1 MLSKFFLDRPVFAW
15 VIAIMIMVLGGLAIY
30 NLPIS
35 QYPPIAPPS
44 IRVGC
49 LYPGASAETVENS
62 VTQIIEQQM
71 TGLDRMLYMS
81 ASSDSSGISGIEL
94 TFAPGTDP
102 DLAWAKVQNK
112 LQLAMA
118 RLPDVVQRRGVS
130 VRKSTRN
137 YLLIVGLISE
147 DGSMNDVDLRDYA
160 LTTVQ
165 QVLARVP
172 GVGEVEGFGG
182 EYAMLIWLNP
192 DKLTDYGLTIEDV
205 TKALQA
211 YNVEVSGGQFGG
223 APAVEGQRLNS
234 AIIVQG
240 LLKTPEE
247 FAAIPIRINPDGS
260 IVRVK
265 DVGRAELGTDLA
277 DTSTFYN
284 GKPAAALAIR
294 QEPGANALETA
305 DAIKA
310 KMQELSRYFPPGMK
324 VIYPYDTTPFTKVAI
339 GEVVKTLIEA
349 IVLVFLVMYLFMG
362 NMRAT
367 LIPTIAVPI
376 VLLGTFAVLGLLG
389 FSINMLTMFA
399 MVLAIGLLVDDA
411 IVVVENV
418 ERIMS
423 EEGISPREAA
433 MKSMDQI
440 TPALIGIGLVLSAVF
455 GPMAFFA
462 GSTGVIYRQFS
473 VTVIASMLLS
483 VVVALILTPVLCAS
497 LLKPVPKGHE
507 PAEGG
512 LLLLRPFFRWFDRIF
527 FRVRDLYVGLVGH
540 SFHRNVRYV
549 VAYVL
554 IVAAMGFVFLRL
566 PTGYLPDEDQGILLV
581 QATLPSGATLEQTKA
596 IMEKVV
602 REQFLVNEKDAVDSV
617 MTISGQNASGRGQN
631 IGMAFVKLRDWKL
644 RDRPNLK
651 ADAVAGRAM
660 RAFSKI
666 RNAMLFA
673 FPPPAVVELG
683 NAKGF
688 DFQLQDRGGLGHD
701 ALMAARN
708 QLVGM
713 AANDPRLTRVRP
725 NGLEDVPEYRIEVD
739 REKAGAL
746 GVPITSI
753 HTTISAAFGGAYVN
767 DFIKGG
773 RVKHVDIQADAPFRM
788 LPKDLEKLYVRNA
801 GGKMV
806 PYSTFAS
813 GRWTFGSPKLERYN
827 AFPSIN
833 IWGEPAPGRSSGEAM
848 RAMEGFASKLPQ
860 EFGFDWTGLSYQ
872 ERQAGAQA
880 VPLYAFSIL
889 IIFLCV
895 AALYESWTIPFVN
908 MLMLPLGVFGATLA
922 TWGRGL
928 PNDIYFQIGFLTT
941 LGLSTKNAILI
952 IQFAQHRMDRGQG
965 LVEAILGAVRTRF
978 RPVMMTSLAFFFGVL
993 PLALATG
1000 AGAGAQSGLGTA
1012 VVGGMLSAT
1021 FIDLVFIPL
1030 FYVLVNRLFK
1040 KRHRQITADNADPM
1054 DPQGRR

>member
-71 TGLDRMLYMS
+71 TGLDKMLYMTS
-81 ASSDSSGISGIEL
+81 SSDSSGISNIEL

-118 RLPDVVQRRGVS
+118 GLPDEVQRRGVS

-137 YLLIVGLISE
+137 YLIMVGLISE
-147 DGSMNDVDLRDYA
+147 DGSMRDIDLRDYL

-172 GVGEVEGFGG
+172 GVGEVEGIGG
-182 EYAMLIWLNP
+182 EYAMRIWLNP
-192 DKLTDYGLTIEDV
+192 DKLTGYGLTVDDV
-205 TKALQA
+205 TQAIQA

-223 APAVEGQRLNS
+223 APAVKGQRLNAS
-234 AIIVQG
+234 IIVHN

-247 FAAIPIRINPDGS
+247 FAAIPVHMNPDGS
-260 IVRVK
+260 IVRIK
-265 DVGRAELGTDLA
+265 DIGRTELGTDLA
-277 DTSTFYN
+277 DSITNFN
-284 GKPAAALAIR
+284 GMPAGGFSIR

-305 DAIKA
+305 NAIRA
-310 KMQELSRYFPPGMK
+310 KMKELSRYFPPGVK
-324 VIYPYDTTPFTKVAI
+324 TVYPYDTTPFTVVAI
-339 GEVVKTLIEA
+339 EEVVKTLLEA
-349 IVLVFLVMYLFMG
+349 ILLVFLVMYLFMG
-362 NMRAT
+362 NIRAT
-367 LIPTIAVPI
+367 FIPTIAVPV
-376 VLLGTFAVLGLLG
+376 VLLGTFAVLGLFG

-423 EEGISPREAA
+423 EEGLSPKEATV
-433 MKSMDQI
+433 KSMDQI

-455 GPMAFFA
+455 GPMAFFT

-483 VVVALILTPVLCAS
+483 VLVALILTPVLCAS
-497 LLKPVPKGHE
+497 FLKPVPKGQE
-507 PAEGG
+507 LAEGG
-512 LLLLRPFFRWFDRIF
+512 ISLLRPFFRWFDRF
-527 FRVRDLYVGLVGH
+527 FSRLRDLYVRVVGH
-540 SFHRNVRYV
+540 SLNRNVRYV
-549 VAYVL
+549 FLYVL
-554 IVAAMGFVFLRL
+554 IVAAMGFLFFRL
-566 PTGYLPDEDQGILLV
+566 PTSYLPDEDQGVLLCQV
-581 QATLPSGATLEQTKA
+581 TLPTGSTLEQTEA
-596 IMEKVV
+596 VMDKV
-602 REQFLVNEKDAVDSV
+602 RDQFLNKEKDAVESI
-617 MTISGQNASGRGQN
+617 MTISGQNQSGRSQN
-631 IGMAFVKLRDWKL
+631 IGMAYVKLKDWKL
-644 RDRPNLK
+644 RTRRELK
-651 ADAVAGRAM
+651 VTAVANRAM
-660 RAFSKI
+660 RAFSQI
-666 RNAMLFA
+666 RNTMIFV
-673 FPPPAVVELG
+673 FPPPAVTELG
-683 NAKGF
+683 NAKGI

-701 ALMAARN
+701 GLMAARN
-708 QLVGM
+708 QVLGM
-713 AANDPRLTRVRP
+713 AAKDPRVARVRP
-725 NGLEDVPEYRIEVD
+725 NGLDDVPQYRITVD
-739 REKAGAL
+739 MEKAGAL
-746 GVPITSI
+746 GVPITAI
-753 HTTISAAFGGAYVN
+753 HGTISTAFGSFYVN
-767 DFIKGG
+767 NFLKSG
-773 RVKHVDIQADAPFRM
+773 RVKHVDIQADAPYRM
-788 LPKDLEKLYVRNA
+788 LPGDLEKLYVRNTQ
-801 GGKMV
+801 GKMV

-813 GRWTFGSPKLERYN
+813 ARWTFGSPRLERFN

-833 IWGEPAPGRSSGEAM
+833 IWGEAAPGRSSGEAM
-848 RAMEGFASKLPQ
+848 QAMEDFASKLPR
-860 EFGFDWTGLSYQ
+860 EIGFDWTGVSFQ
-872 ERQAGAQA
+872 ERQARAQA

-908 MLMLPLGVFGATLA
+908 MLMLPLGVFGAALA
-922 TWGRGL
+922 TWCRGL

-952 IQFAQHRMDRGQG
+952 IQFAQYRMERGQG
-965 LVEAILGAVRTRF
+965 LVEATLGAVRTRF

-1000 AGAGAQSGLGTA
+1000 AGAGAQNGIGTA

-1030 FYVLVNRLFK
+1030 FFVLVSQQFE
-1040 KRHRQITADNADPM
+1040 KRNRQITENNADPT
-1054 DPQGRR
+1054 DPQGVT